1 MARTQ
6 NSIRNVL
13 TAMLGQMGGVLVNL
27 LARVFFLHYLNQTYL
42 GLNGLFTN
50 VLTMLS
56 LVELGVGPAM
66 AYSLYKPLAD
76 GDVERIKSHMAFY
89 RKAYTTIG
97 LAIAVLGLAFL
108 PFYTAFMDEVP
119 DIPHLNVIY
128 LLFVANTVVSYFYSY
143 KRSLIVCDQK
153 KYIETGIHYGAY
165 FLLNVVQIIFLAATK
180 SYVLFLV
187 LQVLS
192 TWGENFLLARKAD
205 KLYPYLRDKNVKPM
219 DKTDSQVIFRNVAA
233 MSMHKV
239 GAVVVN
245 STDNILISKLVGL
258 ATAGLYGNYYT
269 IIHPLQTVTNQIFES
284 IVASVGNLSATV
296 KDGNADHLVETF
308 HDVLFFAFW
317 VFSFCA
323 ICLMNLLHPF
333 IEFLWLR
340 NRGWLLDQSTL
351 IVLVINFYLYGMRRP
366 VLTFRDA
373 SGAFWND
380 RFKPLAESVIN
391 LVASILLARR
401 FGITGI
407 FLGTLVSTVTTS
419 LWVEPLV
426 LYRNVFYAPIKD
438 YFIRFLSHTV
448 VGVAVCAITT
458 WLCDLVGYS
467 LVSLIPR
474 ALICLTVPNFLLFL
488 IFHRTTEYQYFK
500 QLGRSLL
507 GKVRNHGKQES

>member
-6 NSIRNVL
+6 NTIRNVL
-13 TAMLGQMGGVLVNL
+13 AAMMGQLGGVLVNL

-76 GDVERIKSHMAFY
+76 GDTERIKSHMAFY
-89 RKAYTTIG
+89 KKAYVTIG
-97 LAIAVLGLAFL
+97 LVIAALGLAFL
-108 PFYTAFMDEVP
+108 PFYTVFMDEVP
-119 DIPHLNVIY
+119 DIPHLNIIY

-153 KYIETGIHYGAY
+153 KYIETAVHYGAY
-165 FLLNVVQIIFLAATK
+165 FILNVVQIIFLAITK

-187 LQVLS
+187 LQVIS
-192 TWGENFLLARKAD
+192 TWAENFLLARKAD
-205 KLYPYLRDKNVKPM
+205 KLYPFLKDKDVKPM
-219 DKTDSQVIFRNVAA
+219 AKEDSQVIFRNVAA
-233 MSMHKV
+233 MSMHKI

-245 STDNILISKLVGL
+245 STDNILISKLIGL
-258 ATAGLYGNYYT
+258 ATAGLYANYYT
-269 IIHPLQTVTNQIFES
+269 IIHPLQTITNQIFES

-296 KDGNADHLVETF
+296 KGGDVGRLKETF
-308 HDVLFFAFW
+308 NDVFFLAFW
-317 VFSFCA
+317 IFTFCA
-323 ICLMNLLHPF
+323 ACLYNLLPPF

-340 NRGWLLDQSTL
+340 NKGWLLDNGTL

-380 RFKPLAESVIN
+380 RFKPIFESIIN
-391 LVASILLARR
+391 LLASIVLAHR
-401 FGITGI
+401 FGLMGI

-426 LYRNVFYAPIKD
+426 LYRNVFFMPLRD
-438 YFIRFLSHTV
+438 YFLRFAGYTA
-448 VGVAVCAITT
+448 VGVVICAVTT
-458 WLCDLVGYS
+458 WLCKLVGYS
-467 LVSLIPR
+467 LLSLIPR
-474 ALICLTVPNFLLFL
+474 AVICVLVPNLLL
-488 IFHRTTEYQYFK
+488 ILVFHRTKEFQYFGR
-500 QLGRSLL
+500 LGKELL
-507 GKVRNHGKQES
+507 GKVRSHG

>member
-13 TAMLGQMGGVLVNL
+13 TAMLGQLGGVLVNL

-76 GDVERIKSHMAFY
+76 GDVEKIKSHMAFY
-89 RKAYTTIG
+89 RRAYVTIG
-97 LAIAVLGLAFL
+97 LVIAALGLIFL
-108 PFYTAFMDEVP
+108 PFYTVFMDEVP

-128 LLFVANTVVSYFYSY
+128 ALFVANTVVSYFYSY

-165 FLLNVVQIIFLAATK
+165 FLLNVAQIIFLAITK
-180 SYVLFLV
+180 SYVLFLI
-187 LQVLS
+187 LQVIS
-192 TWGENFLLARKAD
+192 TWGENLVLARKAD
-205 KLYPYLRDKNVKPM
+205 KLYPYLRDKDVKPM
-219 DKTDSQVIFRNVAA
+219 EKDDTQVILRNVAA

-239 GAVVVN
+239 GGVVVN
-245 STDNILISKLVGL
+245 STDNILIAKLVGL

-296 KDGNADHLVETF
+296 KEGNTGHLMETF

-317 VFSFCA
+317 VFTFCS
-323 ICLMNLLHPF
+323 ICLFNLLHPF

-340 NRGWLLDQSTL
+340 NRGWLLDQGTL
-351 IVLVINFYLYGMRRP
+351 TVLVINFYLYGMRRP

-380 RFKPLAESVIN
+380 RFKPLVESVIN
-391 LVASILLARR
+391 LIASILLARK
-401 FGITGI
+401 FGVMGI

-426 LYRNVFYAPIKD
+426 LYRNVFFASLKD
-438 YFIRFLSHTV
+438 YFIRFMSHTA
-448 VGVAVCAITT
+448 VGLAVCAITT
-458 WLCDLVGYS
+458 WLCNMVGYS
-467 LVSLIPR
+467 LISLIPR
-474 ALICLTVPNFLLFL
+474 GLICLTVPNLLLFLLFR
-488 IFHRTTEYQYFK
+488 RTREFRYFRR
-500 QLGRSLL
+500 LGRGMLQ
-507 GKVRNHGKQES
+507 KVHRHGTD

>member
-13 TAMLGQMGGVLVNL
+13 VAMMGQLGGVLVNL

-76 GDVERIKSHMAFY
+76 GDVEKIKSHMAFY
-89 RKAYTTIG
+89 KKAYIAIG
-97 LAIAVLGLAFL
+97 LAIAALGLAFL
-108 PFYTAFMDEVP
+108 PFYTVFMDEVP
-119 DIPHLNVIY
+119 DIPNLNVIY

-153 KYIETGIHYGAY
+153 KYIETTIHYGAY
-165 FLLNVVQIIFLAATK
+165 FILNVVQIIFLAITQN
-180 SYVLFLV
+180 YVIFLV
-187 LQVLS
+187 LQVIS
-192 TWGENFLLARKAD
+192 TWLENFILARKAD
-205 KLYPYLRDKNVKPM
+205 RLYPYLRDKNVKPM
-219 DKTDSQVIFRNVAA
+219 DREDARIIFRNVAA

-245 STDNILISKLVGL
+245 STDNILISKLIGL
-258 ATAGLYGNYYT
+258 ATAGLYNNYYT
-269 IIHPLQTVTNQIFES
+269 IIHPLQTITNQIFES

-296 KDGNADHLVETF
+296 KGGDVNRLKETF
-308 HDVLFFAFW
+308 NDVFFFAFW
-317 VFSFCA
+317 VFTFCS
-323 ICLMNLLHPF
+323 ICLLNLLHPF

-340 NRGWLLDQSTL
+340 NRGWLLDDGTL

-380 RFKPLAESVIN
+380 RFKPLFESVIN
-391 LVASILLARR
+391 LVASILLAKP
-401 FGITGI
+401 FGIMGI

-426 LYRNVFYAPIKD
+426 LYHNVFYLPLRD
-438 YFIRFLSHTV
+438 YFVRFSGYTV
-448 VGVAVCAITT
+448 MGVAICLITT
-458 WLCDLVGYS
+458 WLCQLVGYS
-467 LVSLIPR
+467 LLSLIPR
-474 ALICLTVPNFLLFL
+474 TLICLVVPNILMILVFW
-488 IFHRTTEYQYFK
+488 RTKEFRYFGR
-500 QLGRSLL
+500 LGKELL
-507 GKVRNHGKQES
+507 GKVRNHESD

>member
-6 NSIRNVL
+6 NSIRNVAA
-13 TAMLGQMGGVLVNL
+13 AMVGQLGGVLVNL

-76 GDVERIKSHMAFY
+76 GDTEKIKSHMAFY
-89 RKAYTTIG
+89 KRAYITIG
-97 LAIAVLGLAFL
+97 LVIGALGLLFL
-108 PFYTAFMDEVP
+108 PFYTVFMDEVP

-165 FLLNVVQIIFLAATK
+165 FLLNLVQIIFLALTQ

-187 LQVLS
+187 LQVIS

-205 KLYPYLRDKNVKPM
+205 KLYPYLREKNVRPM
-219 DKTDSQVIFRNVAA
+219 SREDSQIIFRNVAA

-245 STDNILISKLVGL
+245 STDNILISKLIGL
-258 ATAGLYGNYYT
+258 ATAGLYSNYYT

-296 KDGNADHLVETF
+296 KGGDVLRLKETF
-308 HDVLFFAFW
+308 NDVFFFAFW
-317 VFSFCA
+317 VFTFCSA
-323 ICLMNLLHPF
+323 CLLNLLHPF

-340 NRGWLLDQSTL
+340 NRGWLLDEPTL

-380 RFKPLAESVIN
+380 RFKPIFESVIN
-391 LVASILLARR
+391 LFASVVLANRY
-401 FGITGI
+401 GLVGI

-426 LYRNVFYAPIKD
+426 LYRNVFYLPLRD
-438 YFIRFLSHTV
+438 YFIRFFGYTL
-448 VGVAVCAITT
+448 VGAAVCGVTT
-458 WLCDLVGYS
+458 WLCHLVGYS
-467 LVSLIPR
+467 LLSLIPR
-474 ALICLTVPNFLLFL
+474 GVICLVVPNGLLFAV
-488 IFHRTTEYQYFK
+488 FRGTKEYQYFK
-500 QLGRSLL
+500 ALGKELL
-507 GKVRNHGKQES
+507 GKVHGHGRR

>member
-13 TAMLGQMGGVLVNL
+13 TAMVGQLGGVLVNL

-76 GDVERIKSHMAFY
+76 GDVEKIKSHMAFY
-89 RKAYTTIG
+89 KKAYITIG
-97 LAIAVLGLAFL
+97 LVIAALGLAFL
-108 PFYTAFMDEVP
+108 PFYTVFMDEVP

-165 FLLNVVQIIFLAATK
+165 FLLNLVQIIFLAVTK
-180 SYVLFLV
+180 SYVIFLI
-187 LQVLS
+187 LQVIS
-192 TWGENFLLARKAD
+192 TWSENFLLARKAD
-205 KLYPYLRDKNVKPM
+205 KLYPYLKDKHIRPM
-219 DKTDSQVIFRNVAA
+219 EKTDSQVIFRNVAA

-245 STDNILISKLVGL
+245 STDNILISKLIGL
-258 ATAGLYGNYYT
+258 ASAGLYSNYYT
-269 IIHPLQTVTNQIFES
+269 IIHPLQTITNQIFES
-284 IVASVGNLSATV
+284 IVASVGNLTATV
-296 KDGNADHLVETF
+296 KGGDRKRLQETF
-308 HDVLFFAFW
+308 YDVFFFAFW
-317 VFSFCA
+317 VFCFCS
-323 ICLMNLLHPF
+323 ICLLNLLHPF

-340 NRGWLLDQSTL
+340 NKGWLLDSGTL

-380 RFKPLAESVIN
+380 RFKPLFESAIN
-391 LVASILLARR
+391 LIASILLARR
-401 FGITGI
+401 FGMMGV

-426 LYRNVFYAPIKD
+426 LYHNVFYASLRD
-438 YFIRFLSHTV
+438 YFTRFFGYTA
-448 VGVAVCAITT
+448 VGVAICAVTT
-458 WLCDLVGYS
+458 WLCRLVGYS
-467 LVSLIPR
+467 LLAMIPR
-474 ALICLTVPNFLLFL
+474 ILICLTVPNLLLALVFC
-488 IFHRTTEYQYFK
+488 RTKEFQYFRH
-500 QLGRSLL
+500 LGTELL
-507 GKVRNHGKQES
+507 GKVKNHGDR

>member
-13 TAMLGQMGGVLVNL
+13 TAMLGQLGGVLVNL

-76 GDVERIKSHMAFY
+76 GDVEKIKSHMAFY
-89 RKAYTTIG
+89 KKAYVTIG
-97 LAIAVLGLAFL
+97 LVIAALGLIFL
-108 PFYTAFMDEVP
+108 PFYTVFMEEVP
-119 DIPHLNVIY
+119 DIPHLNTIY

-165 FLLNVVQIIFLAATK
+165 FFLNVAQIIFLAITK
-180 SYVLFLV
+180 SYVLFLI
-187 LQVLS
+187 LQVIS
-192 TWGENFLLARKAD
+192 TWGENFILARKAD
-205 KLYPYLRDKNVKPM
+205 KLYPYLRDKDVKPM
-219 DKTDSQVIFRNVAA
+219 EKDDAQVILRNVAA

-296 KDGNADHLVETF
+296 KEGNTEHLMETF

-317 VFSFCA
+317 VFTFCS
-323 ICLMNLLHPF
+323 ICLLNLLHPF

-340 NRGWLLDQSTL
+340 NRGWLLSEGTL

-380 RFKPLAESVIN
+380 RFKPLAESIIN
-391 LVASILLARR
+391 LVASILLAKR
-401 FGITGI
+401 FGVMGI

-426 LYRNVFYAPIKD
+426 LYHNVFFASLKD
-438 YFIRFLSHTV
+438 YFIRFMSHTA
-448 VGVAVCAITT
+448 VGLVVCAITS
-458 WLCDLVGYS
+458 WLCDMVGYS
-467 LVSLIPR
+467 LLSLIPR
-474 ALICLTVPNFLLFL
+474 GLICLTVPNLLLFL
-488 IFHRTTEYQYFK
+488 IFRRTKEFQYFR
-500 QLGRSLL
+500 QLGRGMLQ
-507 GKVRNHGKQES
+507 KVHRHGTD

>member
-6 NSIRNVL
+6 NTIRNVL
-13 TAMLGQMGGVLVNL
+13 AAMMGQLGGVLVNL

-76 GDVERIKSHMAFY
+76 GDTERIKSHMAFY
-89 RKAYTTIG
+89 KRAYVTIG
-97 LAIAVLGLAFL
+97 LVIAALGLAFL
-108 PFYTAFMDEVP
+108 PFYTVFMDEVP
-119 DIPHLNVIY
+119 DIPQLNIIY

-153 KYIETGIHYGAY
+153 KYIETAVHYGAY
-165 FLLNVVQIIFLAATK
+165 FILNVVQIIFLAITK

-187 LQVLS
+187 LQVIS
-192 TWGENFLLARKAD
+192 TWTENFLLARKAD
-205 KLYPYLRDKNVKPM
+205 KLYPYLKDKNVKPM
-219 DKTDSQVIFRNVAA
+219 DKADSQVIFRNVAA
-233 MSMHKV
+233 MSMHKI

-245 STDNILISKLVGL
+245 STDNILISKLIGL
-258 ATAGLYGNYYT
+258 ATAGLYANYYT
-269 IIHPLQTVTNQIFES
+269 IIHPLQTITNQIFES

-296 KDGNADHLVETF
+296 KGGDVGRLKETF
-308 HDVLFFAFW
+308 NDVFFLAFW
-317 VFSFCA
+317 IFTFCA
-323 ICLMNLLHPF
+323 ACLYNLLPPF
-333 IEFLWLR
+333 IQFLWLR
-340 NRGWLLDQSTL
+340 NKGWLLDNGTL

-380 RFKPLAESVIN
+380 RFKPIFESIIN
-391 LVASILLARR
+391 LLASIVLAHR
-401 FGITGI
+401 FGLMGI

-426 LYRNVFYAPIKD
+426 LYRNVFFMPLRD
-438 YFIRFLSHTV
+438 YFLRFAGYTA
-448 VGVAVCAITT
+448 VGAVICGVTT
-458 WLCDLVGYS
+458 WLCRLVGYS
-467 LVSLIPR
+467 LLSMIPR
-474 ALICLTVPNFLLFL
+474 AVICVLVPNLLL
-488 IFHRTTEYQYFK
+488 LLVFHRTKEFRYF
-500 QLGRSLL
+500 GRL
-507 GKVRNHGKQES
+507 GKELLRKVRGHG

>member
-6 NSIRNVL
+6 NSIRNVM
-13 TAMLGQMGGVLVNL
+13 TAMLGQLGGVLVNL

-76 GDVERIKSHMAFY
+76 GDVEKIKSHMAFY
-89 RKAYTTIG
+89 RKAYVTIG
-97 LAIAVLGLAFL
+97 LVIAALGLIFL
-108 PFYTAFMDEVP
+108 PFYTVFMEEVP
-119 DIPHLNVIY
+119 DIPHLNTIY

-165 FLLNVVQIIFLAATK
+165 FLLNVAQIIFLAITK
-180 SYVLFLV
+180 SYVLFLI
-187 LQVLS
+187 LQVIS
-192 TWGENFLLARKAD
+192 TWGENFILARKAD
-205 KLYPYLRDKNVKPM
+205 KLYPYLRDKDVKPM
-219 DKTDSQVIFRNVAA
+219 EKDDAQVILRNVAA

-296 KDGNADHLVETF
+296 KEGNTEHLMETF

-317 VFSFCA
+317 VFTFCS
-323 ICLMNLLHPF
+323 ICLLNLLHPF

-340 NRGWLLDQSTL
+340 NRGWLLSEGTL

-380 RFKPLAESVIN
+380 RFKPLAESAIN
-391 LVASILLARR
+391 LVASILLAKK
-401 FGITGI
+401 FGVMGI

-426 LYRNVFYAPIKD
+426 LYHNVFFASIKD
-438 YFIRFLSHTV
+438 YFIRFMSHTA
-448 VGVAVCAITT
+448 VGLVVCAITS
-458 WLCDLVGYS
+458 WLCDMVGYS
-467 LVSLIPR
+467 LISLIPR
-474 ALICLTVPNFLLFL
+474 GLICLTVPNLLLFL
-488 IFHRTTEYQYFK
+488 IFRRTKEFQYFR
-500 QLGRSLL
+500 QLGRGMLQ
-507 GKVRNHGKQES
+507 KVHRHGTD

>member
-6 NSIRNVL
+6 NTIRNVL
-13 TAMLGQMGGVLVNL
+13 AAMLGQLGGVLVNL

-76 GDVERIKSHMAFY
+76 GDTEKIKSHMAFY
-89 RKAYTTIG
+89 KKAYITIG
-97 LAIAVLGLAFL
+97 LVIAALGAAFL
-108 PFYTAFMDEVP
+108 PFYTVFMDEVP

-128 LLFVANTVVSYFYSY
+128 CLFVANTVVSYFYSY

-153 KYIETGIHYGAY
+153 KYIETSIHYGAY
-165 FLLNVVQIIFLAATK
+165 FILNLVQIVFLALTE

-187 LQVLS
+187 LQVIS
-192 TWGENFLLARKAD
+192 TWAENFILARKAD
-205 KLYPYLRDKNVKPM
+205 KLYPYLREKNVQPM

-245 STDNILISKLVGL
+245 STDNILISKLIGL
-258 ATAGLYGNYYT
+258 ATAGLYSNYYT
-269 IIHPLQTVTNQIFES
+269 IIHPLQTITNQIFES

-296 KDGNADHLVETF
+296 KGGDVGHLKETF
-308 HDVLFFAFW
+308 NDVFFLAFW
-317 VFSFCA
+317 VYAFCA
-323 ICLMNLLHPF
+323 TCLYNLLPPF

-340 NRGWLLDQSTL
+340 NRGWLLDGGTL
-351 IVLVINFYLYGMRRP
+351 IVLVINFYLYGIRRP

-380 RFKPLAESVIN
+380 RFKPIFESIIN
-391 LVASILLARR
+391 LVASVLLARR
-401 FGITGI
+401 FGLMGI

-419 LWVEPLV
+419 LWVEPMV
-426 LYRNVFYAPIKD
+426 LYRNVFFLPLKD
-438 YFIRFLSHTV
+438 YFLRFLSYTA
-448 VGVAVCAITT
+448 VGAAVCAVTT
-458 WLCDLVGYS
+458 WLCGLVSYS
-467 LVSLIPR
+467 LLGLIPR
-474 ALICLTVPNFLLFL
+474 VLICLTVPNLLL
-488 IFHRTTEYQYFK
+488 MAVFHRTKEFRYFGR
-500 QLGRSLL
+500 LGRELL
-507 GKVRNHGKQES
+507 GKVRNHGSE

>member
-6 NSIRNVL
+6 NSIRNIAA
-13 TAMLGQMGGVLVNL
+13 AMLGQMGGILVNL

-66 AYSLYKPLAD
+66 AYSLYAPLAR
-76 GDVERIKSHMAFY
+76 GDVEKIKSHMAFY
-89 RKAYTTIG
+89 RKAYITIG
-97 LAIAVLGLAFL
+97 LVIGALGLAFL
-108 PFYTAFMDEVP
+108 PFYTVFMDEVP

-153 KYIETGIHYGAY
+153 KFIETGVHYGAY
-165 FLLNVVQIIFLAATK
+165 FILNVLQIIFLALTK
-180 SYVLFLV
+180 NYVLFLV

-192 TWGENFLLARKAD
+192 TWGENFILAKKAD
-205 KLYPYLRDKNVKPM
+205 RLYPYLKDKNVKPM
-219 DKTDSQVIFRNVAA
+219 DKDDRDIIFRNVAA

-245 STDNILISKLVGL
+245 STDNILISKLIGL

-284 IVASVGNLSATV
+284 IVASVGNLSASAMEEDRSRL
-296 KDGNADHLVETF
+296 KETF
-308 HDVLFFAFW
+308 NDVFFFAFW
-317 VFSFCA
+317 IYTFLAV
-323 ICLMNLLHPF
+323 CLLNLLPPF
-333 IEFLWLR
+333 IEFIWLR
-340 NRGWLLDQSTL
+340 NRGWLLDKGTL

-380 RFKPLAESVIN
+380 RYKPLFEAVIN

-401 FGITGI
+401 FGLMGI
-407 FLGTLVSTVTTS
+407 FLGTMVSTVTTS
-419 LWVEPLV
+419 LWVEPYV
-426 LYRNVFYAPIKD
+426 LYRNVFDHPLRD
-438 YFIRFLSHTV
+438 YFIRFLSHALVTSF
-448 VGVAVCAITT
+448 VCYLSVWA
-458 WLCDLVGYS
+458 CSLVGYS
-467 LVSLIPR
+467 LLSVIPR
-474 ALICLTVPNFLLFL
+474 LLICAVLPNAALLLLF
-488 IFHRTTEYQYFK
+488 FWTKEFKYFGR
-500 QLGRSLL
+500 LGRELL
-507 GKVRNHGKQES
+507 AKVRGHDGE